1 MSLKTVY
8 SEQFWHSL
16 FYFNVYRLVMASGIV
31 VSTWLFHP
39 FSFGNTNTQLFDY
52 VALVYVLFCGLTIIP
67 VRKRYL
73 SFNWQLSFQIVS
85 DVVFICT
92 MIFASGG
99 IQSGLGVLLLVSL
112 AGAGLISRGRLA
124 LFYAAVASIGLLLQ
138 ETYGFFYVHD
148 YQAQYTQ
155 VGLLSMGYFAL
166 AWLAHQFATRAIASE
181 QLAQQRGT
189 DLANMAQVNQ
199 LVIQD
204 MQDGV
209 LVVDSNGKIRQRN
222 FIAEKLLDLKPK
234 SSVFE
239 YPTLADYVPSLAERL
254 VVWRDDNDASFDLL
268 KLPATNVLV
277 RTRFVPIKEDSRT
290 GVVIF
295 LEDMSRIQAQVQQ
308 LKLAAL
314 GRLTANIAHEIRNPL
329 SAISHA
335 AELLEEEQSSSPTQ
349 TRLLQIVRDNTL
361 RLDKIVQDILQL
373 NRRDI
378 AKSEILDATVFIRTF
393 VNDFCHAE
401 KIDTDIFLL
410 DVAGQ
415 GQNAIAFDQGHL
427 NRILWNLCR
436 NAWRH
441 CCKKKA
447 SIQLRLTDGLNANCI
462 NLDVIDDGPGVS
474 PAQLKKLF
482 EPFSTTEASGTG
494 LGLYIAREMCESN
507 HASLDYIENATGG
520 HFRIICQR
528 SLNHV
533 HTNKK

>member
-1 MSLKTVY
+1 
-8 SEQFWHSL
+8 
-16 FYFNVYRLVMASGIV
+16 MASGIV

-39 FSFGNTNTQLFDY
+39 FSFGNTNAPLFNV
-52 VALVYVLFCGLTIIP
+52 VAIVYVLICGLTIIP
-67 VRKRYL
+67 VKKRYPA
-73 SFNWQLSFQIVS
+73 FNWQLSFQVVS

-124 LFYAAVASIGLLLQ
+124 LFYAAIASIGLLLQ
-138 ETYGFFYVHD
+138 ETYALLYVHN
-148 YQAQYTQ
+148 YQAQYTHI
-155 VGLLSMGYFAL
+155 GLLSMGYFAL
-166 AWLAHQFATRAIASE
+166 AWLAHQLAKRAIVSE

-209 LVVDSNGKIRQRN
+209 LVVDSDGKIRQRN
-222 FIAEKLLDLKPK
+222 FIAEKLVGLKSK
-234 SSVFE
+234 SSVLE
-239 YPTLADYVPSLAERL
+239 HPMLDDYVPPLAERL
-254 VVWRDDNDASFDLL
+254 VIWHDDNDTNFDLL
-268 KLPATNVLV
+268 KLPESNVLV
-277 RTRFVPIKEDSRT
+277 RTRFVSIKENSRT

-335 AELLEEEQSSSPTQ
+335 AELLAEEQSSDPTQ
-349 TRLLQIVRDNTL
+349 VRLLQIVRDNTL

-378 AKSEILDATVFIRTF
+378 AESEILDAEAFVRAF
-393 VNDFCHAE
+393 VNDFCRAE
-401 KIDTDIFLL
+401 KIDADIFLL
-410 DVAGQ
+410 DVVGQ
-415 GQNAIAFDQGHL
+415 STVAFDQTHL
-427 NRILWNLCR
+427 NRVLWNLCR

-447 SIQLRLTDGLNANCI
+447 SILLRLTDGVDVNCI

-482 EPFSTTEASGTG
+482 EPFFTTEASGTG

-507 HASLDYIENATGG
+507 HASLDYIENTTGG
-520 HFRIICQR
+520 CFRIVCQR
-528 SLNHV
+528 SLNHA
-533 HTNKK
+533 HTEKK

>member
-1 MSLKTVY
+1 
-8 SEQFWHSL
+8 
-16 FYFNVYRLVMASGIV
+16 MASGIV

-39 FSFGNTNTQLFDY
+39 FSFGNTNALLFDY
-52 VALVYVLFCGLTIIP
+52 VALVYVLLCGLTIIP

-112 AGAGLISRGRLA
+112 VGAGLISQGRLA

-138 ETYGFFYVHD
+138 ETYALFYVHD

-155 VGLLSMGYFAL
+155 VGLLSMGCFAL

-181 QLAQQRGT
+181 QLARQRGT

-222 FIAEKLLDLKPK
+222 FIAEKLLGLKPE
-234 SSVFE
+234 SSAFE
-239 YPTLADYVPSLAERL
+239 YSTLTDYVPSLAERL
-254 VVWRDDNDASFDLL
+254 VVWRNDNDTSFDLL
-268 KLPATNVLV
+268 KLSASNVLV
-277 RTRFVPIKEDSRT
+277 RTRFVPIKEGSRT

-295 LEDMSRIQAQVQQ
+295 LEDMSRIQVQVQQ

-335 AELLEEEQSSSPTQ
+335 AELLDEEKGLSPTQ

-378 AKSEILDATVFIRTF
+378 AESEILDAADFIHTF
-393 VNDFCHAE
+393 VNDFCRAE

-410 DVAGQ
+410 DVAEK
-415 GQNAIAFDQGHL
+415 NAIAFDQGHL

-447 SIQLRLTDGLNANCI
+447 SIQLRLTDGLSANCI

-482 EPFSTTEASGTG
+482 EPFFTTEASGTG

-507 HASLDYIENATGG
+507 HASLDYIENTTGG
-520 HFRIICQR
+520 HFRVVCQR
-528 SLNHV
+528 SLNHA
-533 HTNKK
+533 HTDKE

>member
-1 MSLKTVY
+1 
-8 SEQFWHSL
+8 
-16 FYFNVYRLVMASGIV
+16 MASGIV
-31 VSTWLFHP
+31 VSSWLFHP
-39 FSFGNTNTQLFDY
+39 FSFGNVNEPLFNH
-52 VALVYVLFCGLTIIP
+52 VAMVYVLLCGLTIIP
-67 VRKRYL
+67 VRKRYP

-138 ETYGFFYVHD
+138 ETYALLYVNG
-148 YQAQYTQ
+148 YQALYTH

-166 AWLAHQFATRAIASE
+166 AWLAHQLATRAIASE
-181 QLAQQRGT
+181 QLARQRGT

-209 LVVDSNGKIRQRN
+209 LVVDSDGKIRQRN
-222 FIAEKLLDLKPK
+222 FIAEKLLSLEPK
-234 SSVFE
+234 SSAFE
-239 YPTLADYVPSLAERL
+239 FPVLEDYVPSLAERL
-254 VVWRDDNDASFDLL
+254 VIWRNNNETIFDLL
-268 KLPATNVLV
+268 KLPTSHVLV
-277 RTRFVPIKEDSRT
+277 RTRFVPIKENSRT

-335 AELLEEEQSSSPTQ
+335 AELLVEEQSSDPTQ
-349 TRLLQIVRDNTL
+349 ARLLQIVRDNTL

-378 AKSEILDATVFIRTF
+378 VEPSILNAEDFVRGF
-393 VNDFCHAE
+393 VNDFCHVE
-401 KIDTDIFLL
+401 KIDRKSFFL
-410 DVAGQ
+410 DTPGKNNIV
-415 GQNAIAFDQGHL
+415 FDQGHL
-427 NRILWNLCR
+427 NQILWNLCR

-441 CCKKKA
+441 CCKKKG
-447 SIQLRLTDGLNANCI
+447 SILLRLTDGVDANCI

-474 PAQLKKLF
+474 PVQLKKLF
-482 EPFSTTEASGTG
+482 EPFFTTEASGTG
-494 LGLYIAREMCESN
+494 LGLYIAREMCEPN
-507 HASLDYIENATGG
+507 HASLDYIENTTGG
-520 HFRIICQR
+520 HFRVVCQR
-528 SLNHV
+528 SLNHA
-533 HTNKK
+533 HTEKK

>member
-1 MSLKTVY
+1 
-8 SEQFWHSL
+8 
-16 FYFNVYRLVMASGIV
+16 MASGIV

-39 FSFGNTNTQLFDY
+39 FSFGNTNALLFDY
-52 VALVYVLFCGLTIIP
+52 VALVYVLLCGLTIIP

-138 ETYGFFYVHD
+138 ETYALFYVHD

-166 AWLAHQFATRAIASE
+166 AWLAHRLATHAIVSE
-181 QLAQQRGT
+181 QLARQRGT

-209 LVVDSNGKIRQRN
+209 LVIDSNGKIRQRN
-222 FIAEKLLDLKPK
+222 FIAEKLLGLKPE
-234 SSVFE
+234 SSAFE
-239 YPTLADYVPSLAERL
+239 YPALADYVPSITERL

-268 KLPATNVLV
+268 KLPASNVLV
-277 RTRFVPIKEDSRT
+277 RTRFVPIKEDSRA

-335 AELLEEEQSSSPTQ
+335 AELLEEEKGSSSTQ
-349 TRLLQIVRDNTL
+349 MRLLQIVRDNTL

-378 AKSEILDATVFIRTF
+378 AESEILDAAGFIRSF
-393 VNDFCHAE
+393 VNDFCRAE
-401 KIDTDIFLL
+401 KIDTAIFLL

-415 GQNAIAFDQGHL
+415 NGIAFDQGHL

-447 SIQLRLTDGLNANCI
+447 SIQLRLTDGLSANCI

-482 EPFSTTEASGTG
+482 EPFFTTEASGTG

-507 HASLDYIENATGG
+507 HASLDYIENTTGG
-520 HFRIICQR
+520 HFRIVCQR
-528 SLNHV
+528 SLNHA
-533 HTNKK
+533 HTDKE

>member
-1 MSLKTVY
+1 MKTAY
-8 SEQFWHSL
+8 PEQFWHSL
-16 FYFNVYRLVMASGIV
+16 FYFNIYRLVMAGGIV

-39 FSFGNTNTQLFDY
+39 FSFGITNAPLFNV
-52 VALVYVLFCGLTIIP
+52 VAIVYVLLCGLTIIP
-67 VRKRYL
+67 VKKHYPA
-73 SFNWQLSFQIVS
+73 FNWQLSFQVVS

-124 LFYAAVASIGLLLQ
+124 LFYAAIASIGLLLQ
-138 ETYGFFYVHD
+138 ETYAFLYVYG

-166 AWLAHQFATRAIASE
+166 AWLAHQLATRAIASE
-181 QLAQQRGT
+181 QLARQRGT
-189 DLANMAQVNQ
+189 DLANMAQINQ

-222 FIAEKLLDLKPK
+222 FIAEKLLALKPK
-234 SSVFE
+234 SSAFE
-239 YPTLADYVPSLAERL
+239 YPMLEDYAPPLAERL
-254 VVWRDDNDASFDLL
+254 VIWHDDNDTNFDLL
-268 KLPATNVLV
+268 KLPESNVLV
-277 RTRFVPIKEDSRT
+277 RTRFVPIKENSRT

-335 AELLEEEQSSSPTQ
+335 AELLAEEQSSDPTQ
-349 TRLLQIVRDNTL
+349 VRLLQIVRDNTL

-378 AKSEILDATVFIRTF
+378 AESEILDGEDFIRTF
-393 VNDFCHAE
+393 VNDFCRAE
-401 KIDTDIFLL
+401 KIDADVFLL
-410 DVAGQ
+410 DATR
-415 GQNAIAFDQGHL
+415 QNAIAFDQEHL

-441 CCKKKA
+441 CCKKKG
-447 SIQLRLTDGLNANCI
+447 SILLRLTDGLDANCI
-462 NLDVIDDGPGVS
+462 NLNVIDDGPGVP

-482 EPFSTTEASGTG
+482 EPFFTTETSGTG

-507 HASLDYIENATGG
+507 HASLDYIENITGG

-528 SLNHV
+528 SLNHA